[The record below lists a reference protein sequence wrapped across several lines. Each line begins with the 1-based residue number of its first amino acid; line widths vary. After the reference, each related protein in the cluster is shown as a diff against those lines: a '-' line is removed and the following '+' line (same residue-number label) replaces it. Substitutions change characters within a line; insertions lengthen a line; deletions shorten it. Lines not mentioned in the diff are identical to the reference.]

1 MRMKRNEPIETI
13 MSPDVITVN
22 VTQKLS
28 EVRRLMSE
36 QGIHHVPVVSGRKLV
51 GMLSA
56 TDMVRLSYS
65 AYGVDERTVDAML
78 DHEFS
83 IEKVMQTDLLT
94 IKTSEPIREAARILR
109 TGQLHSLPV
118 VDEANDL
125 AGIVTS
131 TDLIRYLYDQY

>member
-1 MRMKRNEPIETI
+1 MKRNEPIKTI
-13 MSPDVITVN
+13 MSPDVTTVN
-22 VTQKLS
+22 VTHKLS
-28 EVRRLMSE
+28 EVRRLMAE

-65 AYGVDERTVDAML
+65 AYGTDERAVDAML

-83 IEKVMQTDLLT
+83 IEKVMQTDLVT

-109 TGQLHSLPV
+109 TGQFHSLPV
-118 VDEANDL
+118 VDEEQTL

>member
-1 MRMKRNEPIETI
+1 MKRNEPIKTI
-13 MSPDVITVN
+13 MSSDVTTVN

-36 QGIHHVPVVSGRKLV
+36 QQIHHVPVVSGTKLV

-56 TDMVRLSYS
+56 TDMVRLSFS
-65 AYGVDERTVDAML
+65 AYGTDERAVDAML

-83 IEKVMQTDLLT
+83 IEKVMQTDLVT
-94 IKTSEPIREAARILR
+94 IKTSETVRDAARILR
-109 TGQLHSLPV
+109 AGQFHSLPV
-118 VDEANDL
+118 VDEEHAL

>member
-1 MRMKRNEPIETI
+1 MKRNEPIKTI
-13 MSPDVITVN
+13 MSPDVTTVN
-22 VTQKLS
+22 VTHKLS

-65 AYGVDERTVDAML
+65 AYGTDERAVDAML

-83 IEKVMQTDLLT
+83 VEKVMQTDLVT
-94 IKTSEPIREAARILR
+94 IKTSESVREAARILR
-109 TGQLHSLPV
+109 AGQFHSLPV
-118 VDEANDL
+118 VDEEHAL